1 MQDAVTLEQLS
12 EAHDSPVFS
21 SDGQMIGD
29 LGAIYYDK
37 ETGVPEWI
45 GVETGFIATKRLL
58 VPVRGARVEADGV
71 HIAFTKAQ
79 VLATP
84 DVGGEEISEDT
95 ERELLAYYGIEH
107 STPPVSADEPLAPG
121 LDEEF
126 APPLEAES
134 DTRTMDR
141 FADVDEAEAI
151 LGESELV
158 ASDAAP
164 QAALAADSDNAV
176 TRAEEEL
183 IVGKREV
190 EAGRLRLRKW
200 VETEPV
206 EVEVTLQRETA
217 RIRREPI
224 TDPDAAPAEIGEAEI
239 ELSLRAEQPVVHKQT
254 VAKERIVVEKEV
266 ETELERIT
274 DEVRKERVE
283 IEGDNVDIDR

>member
-71 HIAFTKAQ
+71 HIGFTKAQ

-84 DVGGEEISEDT
+84 DIGGDEISEDT
-95 ERELLAYYGIEH
+95 ERELLAHYGIEH
-107 STPPVSADEPLAPG
+107 SEPPPEAVEPAPADFVEEP
-121 LDEEF
+121 E
-126 APPLEAES
+126 
-134 DTRTMDR
+134 TRTMER
-141 FADVDEAEAI
+141 VAAVDEAEAI
-151 LGESELV
+151 LDEPEPEPVAATESGLV
-158 ASDAAP
+158 PAAP
-164 QAALAADSDNAV
+164 AIDSDHAV
-176 TRAEEEL
+176 TRAEEEI

-224 TDPDAAPAEIGEAEI
+224 TDPSSAPVEIGEAEI
-239 ELSLRAEQPVVHKQT
+239 ELALRAEEPVIRKQT

-266 ETELERIT
+266 ETELERIS

-283 IEGDNVDIDR
+283 IEGDNVDLDG

>member
-21 SDGQMIGD
+21 SDGEMIGD

-84 DVGGEEISEDT
+84 DVGGEEISEET

-107 STPPVSADEPLAPG
+107 S
-121 LDEEF
+121 
-126 APPLEAES
+126 APPADVEQPPAPMDET

-141 FADVDEAEAI
+141 VADVEEAEGF
-151 LGESELV
+151 LGGRDVVDEDLV
-158 ASDAAP
+158 ASDLSP
-164 QAALAADSDNAV
+164 ELEPVVAADANNAV

-183 IVGKREV
+183 VVGKREV

-206 EVEVTLQRETA
+206 EVEVELQRETA

-224 TDPDAAPAEIGEAEI
+224 TDPSATPAEIGEAEI
-239 ELSLRAEQPVVHKQT
+239 ELALRAEEPVVHKQT

-274 DEVRKERVE
+274 DQVRKERVE
-283 IEGDNVDIDR
+283 IEGDNLDIER